1 MKPSELIARYIRG
14 EIAQAGV
21 TQVQLAEALGLANQQ
36 AVSRRLK
43 GETPFSI
50 DELVAVF
57 QLLDIESA
65 EVLDEIQRL
74 ATREAR
80 RDHEHEK
87 KIGVVVGDD
96 DEAVTVE
103 KSVRQ
108 ESAASPPR
116 PKALKQSKP
125 RPRH

>member
-14 EIAQAGV
+14 QVAVAGV

-96 DEAVTVE
+96 DEAVEVDFTA
-103 KSVRQ
+103 RQ
-108 ESAASPPR
+108 PTSPGPVAAALR
-116 PKALKQSKP
+116 PQTKP
-125 RPRH
+125 RRPR